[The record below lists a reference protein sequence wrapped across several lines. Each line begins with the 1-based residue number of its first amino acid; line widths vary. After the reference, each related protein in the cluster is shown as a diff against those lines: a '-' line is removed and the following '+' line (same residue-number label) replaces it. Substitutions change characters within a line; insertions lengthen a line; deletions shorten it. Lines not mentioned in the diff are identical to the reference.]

1 MTNIGMKVQ
10 GVAKVQVLSKGIIV
24 EERPWTKNLVLAQGK
39 DAFFGGTWAGR
50 LARYCAVG
58 TGTTTPASTDVG
70 LESEVIGKR
79 TGTLL
84 TSGTGTAK
92 YADGR
97 VVYTYTHDFA
107 EETTNQNYTELG
119 WSWSAS
125 AGNNLFSRVLISGG
139 TVTVLAGQQLRVV
152 YVLTWSVTPYVETA
166 GTLTVAGW
174 PVAPAT
180 TTAGTTAAFKGG
192 LASINSIGSIGM
204 TGQEV
209 FEPAISNCSVYVC
222 SAMSIGSGFTSNPI
236 DTATPIYSHNGSGEW
251 GSYTAGSFTR
261 SRVFTA
267 ISVGSFTS
275 TSIRGFFYGY
285 GLGFRF
291 TDLQTKSDLYK
302 LKPNGFSIT
311 LS

>member
-1 MTNIGMKVQ
+1 MTNIGIGVQ
-10 GVAKVQVLSKGIIV
+10 GVAKIQVLSKGIIV

-39 DAFFGGTWAGR
+39 NTFFGGSYYAGS

-70 LESEVIGKR
+70 LGAEVKR

-84 TSGTGTAK
+84 SSGTGTAR

-107 EETTNQNYTELG
+107 EETVNQNYSELG
-119 WSWSAS
+119 WSWSGS

-180 TTAGTTAAFKGG
+180 TTAGTTAAFGG
-192 LASINSIGSIGM
+192 GFATMSSSGSIS
-204 TGQEV
+204 TTSREAL
-209 FEPAISNCSVYVC
+209 EPMQSSCSVMVC
-222 SAMSIGSGFTSNPI
+222 SAMSIGSGFTRYPDCTS
-236 DTATPIYSHNGSGEW
+236 IYSYDGSGAW

-267 ISVGSFTS
+267 ISAGSFAS
-275 TSIRGFFYGY
+275 TSIRGFLYGY

-291 TDLQTKSDLYK
+291 TDLQTKSNLHK

>member
-24 EERPWTKNLVLAQGK
+24 EERQWTKNLVLAQGK
-39 DAFFGGTWAGR
+39 NAFFGGSYYAGE

-70 LESEVIGKR
+70 LDAEVKR

-84 TSGTGTAK
+84 AAGTGTAR
-92 YADGR
+92 YSDGR

-107 EETTNQNYTELG
+107 EEVSNQNYSELG

-152 YVLTWSVTPYVETA
+152 YALTWSITPYVETA
-166 GTLTVAGW
+166 GTLALSGW
-174 PVAPAT
+174 PVSPAT
-180 TTAGTTAAFKGG
+180 TTGGTLATFGNGFCTLSSNGTISFSGEEAFEPKR
-192 LASINSIGSIGM
+192 GSI
-204 TGQEV
+204 
-209 FEPAISNCSVYVC
+209 PLKVC
-222 SAMSIGSGFTSNPI
+222 SYLTLNSGFTFVNDPPG
-236 DTATPIYSHNGSGEW
+236 TTGIYEYTSGTW
-251 GSYTAGSFTR
+251 DSYVAGSFTR

-267 ISVGSFTS
+267 ISATAFAS
-275 TSIRGFFYGY
+275 TAIRGFLYGV

-291 TDLQTKSDLYK
+291 TDLQTKANTHK

>member
-1 MTNIGMKVQ
+1 MTNIGIGVQ

-39 DAFFGGTWAGR
+39 NTFFGGSYNAGE

-70 LESEVIGKR
+70 LGAEVKR

-84 TSGTGTAK
+84 ASGTSFGR
-92 YADGR
+92 YSDGR

-107 EETTNQNYTELG
+107 EETVNQNYAELG
-119 WSWSAS
+119 WSWSGS

-152 YVLTWSVTPYVETA
+152 YTLTFSVTPYAETS
-166 GTLTVAGW
+166 GTLTLSGW

-180 TTAGTTAAFKGG
+180 TTDGTLAAFGFG
-192 LASINSIGSIGM
+192 FAMMDASGTVYTSGS
-204 TGQEV
+204 EA
-209 FEPAISNCSVYVC
+209 FEPKTTSLSVSVC
-222 SAMSIGSGFTSNPI
+222 SALTLNAGFATNPSYTTIHSHSSSG
-236 DTATPIYSHNGSGEW
+236 AW
-251 GSYTAGSFTR
+251 GSYTLGSFTR
-261 SRVFTA
+261 SRVFTP
-267 ISVGSFTS
+267 ISASAFAS
-275 TSIRGFFYGY
+275 TSIRGFLYGN

-291 TDLQTKSDLYK
+291 TDLQTKSNLYK